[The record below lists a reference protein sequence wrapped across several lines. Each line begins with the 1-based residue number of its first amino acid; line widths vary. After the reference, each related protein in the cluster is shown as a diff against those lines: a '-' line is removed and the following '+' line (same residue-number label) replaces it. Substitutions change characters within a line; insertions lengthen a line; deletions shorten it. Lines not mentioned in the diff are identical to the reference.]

1 MTLQEIK
8 TIALE
13 NIFPHPDNP
22 RKDLGDL
29 TELTESIKKNGVLQN
44 LTVMPGHYEGDE
56 WKKDGYTLLI
66 GHRRAAAARAAK
78 LITVPCTV
86 AHLMNRK
93 EQVALMLEENMQ
105 RTDLTIQEQAAGFQ
119 MMLDL
124 GDTIDDVAKKTGFSK
139 QTVKHRIEIA
149 KLDPEAIAKA
159 EEDGCYQISISDY
172 LKLEKLPTVE
182 MRNDVLRD
190 CRDGRQLDFKV
201 RQKLEEMKRVE
212 QAKIIEEKLKAIG
225 IKKGPKTLTRWTS
238 GYEMEFEIMCD
249 DAEKEISAPAD
260 LKECIYGIGWNSVF
274 VLRPKKETKKGPK
287 ELSEFDL
294 KANYNNKRRQR
305 MRGIQ
310 KEMEAKRKSFVLR
323 IANRDVMPAKEDH
336 VRGILETIFEI
347 MTCSDNWTS
356 INQKGIME
364 YHAQRDWYDMD
375 ESERQ
380 AEREMVRGMSAVAK
394 AIICVDK
401 NFNTRTGTDQ
411 ENLLEY
417 DGSKK
422 EEQIERLKMFYT
434 ILRLEYGYVLDKD
447 EKAIL
452 EGTHEIYTPWEDIRD
467 DVMSGKMKI

>member
-149 KLDPEAIAKA
+149 KLDPDAIAAA
-159 EEDGCYQISISDY
+159 EEEGFYQISISDY
-172 LKLEKLPTVE
+172 MKLEKLPTVE
-182 MRNDVLRD
+182 MRNEVLRD
-190 CRDGRQLDFKV
+190 VRDGRQLDYKIKS
-201 RQKLEEMKRVE
+201 KLTEIKNEEKR
-212 QAKIIEEKLKAIG
+212 KIIEKKLQEIG
-225 IKKGPKTLTRWTS
+225 VKKGPANLTRWS
-238 GYEMEFEIMCD
+238 AGYTFEREILYEE
-249 DAEKEISAPAD
+249 AEKKISAPG
-260 LKECIYGIGWNSVF
+260 KPEECVYGIGWNNIF
-274 VLRPKKETKKGPK
+274 IMRAEKEKGKGPK

-294 KANYNNKRRQR
+294 RTNYKNKRRKE
-305 MRGIQ
+305 MREIQ

-323 IANRDVMPAKEDH
+323 IANMDVIPAPEDH
-336 VRGILETIFEI
+336 VRGILEALFDI
-347 MTCSDNWTS
+347 MMTTDAWISE
-356 INQKGIME
+356 KALME
-364 YHAQRDWYDMD
+364 YHAQKELWNMKP
-375 ESERQ
+375 EEKEV
-380 AEREMVRGMSAVAK
+380 EREILKGMSTIGK
-394 AIICVDK
+394 AAMCVDRAFSVR
-401 NFNTRTGTDQ
+401 NGTDAEVIIDYQ
-411 ENLLEY
+411 GNIREDRLVQLRRFY
-417 DGSKK
+417 
-422 EEQIERLKMFYT
+422 EEIMRD
-434 ILRLEYGYVLDKD
+434 EYGYVMDEQEKEVLDM
-447 EKAIL
+447 
-452 EGTHEIYTPWEDIRD
+452 THEVFIPWEAVRD